1 MIEWCYLLGT
11 GTRRVLNVEKE
22 FSGDWS
28 GKTFRELSADTW
40 DNCQAVVLEMTLEN
54 PLDSKEMKPVN
65 PKGNQ
70 PWIFIGKTDAE
81 APILQPPDAESWL
94 IGKDPDTGKDWRQKE
109 KRETEDGI
117 VGWHHQLNGHEFE
130 QTPGN
135 GEGQG
140 SLVCC
145 SPWGHKGSDT
155 TEWLNN
161 PFFQEEDT
169 EAFFCPIFLIT
180 QMCLNKKKKKK
191 KPMCGIWALRKLLHK
206 FPFLWILY
214 SCCSYLCCSFTHK
227 PKGSEGLQDQ
237 PQSTWL
243 TNGRVGVDLSFPNP
257 SPISLFLLH
266 LERIM
271 AWQILVQLK
280 GEWEK

>member
-1 MIEWCYLLGT
+1 MDMSLNKLQEMVKDREAWCAAVHGVTKGRTQL
-11 GTRRVLNVEKE
+11 
-22 FSGDWS
+22 SDWTTLS
-28 GKTFRELSADTW
+28 SKRKTLKHSFAQYSSSHR
-40 DNCQAVVLEMTLEN
+40 CV
-54 PLDSKEMKPVN
+54 
-65 PKGNQ
+65 
-70 PWIFIGKTDAE
+70 WI
-81 APILQPPDAESWL
+81 
-94 IGKDPDTGKDWRQKE
+94 
-109 KRETEDGI
+109 
-117 VGWHHQLNGHEFE
+117 
-130 QTPGN
+130 
-135 GEGQG
+135 
-140 SLVCC
+140 
-145 SPWGHKGSDT
+145 
-155 TEWLNN
+155 
-161 PFFQEEDT
+161 
-169 EAFFCPIFLIT
+169 
-180 QMCLNKKKKKK
+180 KKKKKK
-191 KPMCGIWALRKLLHK
+191 NPMCGIWALRKLLHK